1 MDSRERIVNCDVLI
15 VGGGPGGSSCART
28 LRQAGADVVVLDKA
42 RFPRD
47 KVCAG
52 WITPQVVT
60 DLDLDLDEYSH
71 GRTLQAIHGFR
82 AGVIGRLADVTTT
95 YNRAVSYGIRR
106 CEFDH
111 YLLER
116 SGARLE
122 LGEGVEDI
130 QRDGS
135 AWIVNRRFRAGML
148 VGAGGHFCPVA
159 RMLNDDVPASPSGR
173 QNAVRHPMNPPV
185 VVAQEAEFPIDPNA
199 ASFAV
204 DSETPELYFSPD
216 LNGYGWCFRKQ
227 NYLNVGLGLLDR
239 HACSA
244 ATKSFVAYLQ
254 ARGRVPANTSWRWH
268 GHAYLL
274 AEPRARKV
282 LDDGVLLIGDA
293 AGLAY
298 PQSGEGIRPAIESG
312 MMAAAAIANAH
323 GSYSRDH
330 LAPYEQQLGDR
341 FGSST
346 RPRRSILPGAVTSAL
361 AVALMRVPSFV
372 RHIVLDR
379 WFLRSS
385 EAALNSGNWAI
396 G

>member
-15 VGGGPGGSSCART
+15 VGGGPGGSSCARA
-28 LRQAGADVVVLDKA
+28 LQQAGADVVVLDKA
-42 RFPRD
+42 TFPRD

-60 DLDLDLDEYSH
+60 DLELNLNDYSY
-71 GRTLQAIHGFR
+71 GRTMQAIRGFR
-82 AGVIGRLADVTTT
+82 SGVIGHLADVTTT
-95 YNRAVSYGIRR
+95 YDHAVSYGIRR

-111 YLLER
+111 YLLVR

-122 LGEGVEDI
+122 LGEAVAEI
-130 QRDGS
+130 RRDGTG
-135 AWIVNRRFRAGML
+135 WIVNSRIRAAML

-159 RMLNDDVPASPSGR
+159 RMLNDNLLDSRSD
-173 QNAVRHPMNPPV
+173 RHAAQQPTTQPV
-185 VVAQEAEFPIDPNA
+185 VVAQEAEFPIDA
-199 ASFAV
+199 DDASFAV
-204 DSETPELYFSPD
+204 ERDMPELYFSPD

-227 NYLNVGLGLLDR
+227 NYMNVGLGLLDR
-239 HACSA
+239 HECSA
-244 ATKSFVAYLQ
+244 ATKRFVAYLQ
-254 ARGRVPANTSWRWH
+254 ARGRLPANTSWRWR

-312 MMAAAAIANAH
+312 MMAASAIANAR
-323 GSYSRDH
+323 GSYSREH
-330 LAPYEQQLGDR
+330 LAPYQQQLGNR

-346 RPRRSILPGAVTSAL
+346 RTRRSIVPSALTSAL
-361 AVALMRVPSFV
+361 AVGLMQVPSFV
-372 RHIVLDR
+372 RYIVLDR
-379 WFLRSS
+379 WFLRAS
-385 EAALNSGNWAI
+385 EAALTVG
-396 G
+396 

>member
-1 MDSRERIVNCDVLI
+1 MDTCDVLI
-15 VGGGPGGSSCART
+15 VGGGPGGSSCARA
-28 LRQAGADVVVLDKA
+28 LRKAGADVIVMDKA
-42 RFPRD
+42 VFPRD

-60 DLDLDLDEYSH
+60 DLGLDLDHYAN
-71 GRTLQAIHGFR
+71 GRTLQAIRGFR
-82 AGVIGRLADVTTT
+82 SGVIGRPIDVTTK
-95 YNRAVSYGIRR
+95 YDHDVSYGIRR

-116 SGARLE
+116 SGARRRE
-122 LGEGVEDI
+122 GEAVTTVRRAGG
-130 QRDGS
+130 Q
-135 AWIVNRRFRAGML
+135 WIVNESITAGLL
-148 VGAGGHFCPVA
+148 VGAGGHFCPIA
-159 RMLNDDVPASPSGR
+159 RRLNRDEPHG
-173 QNAVRHPMNPPV
+173 PV
-185 VVAQEAEFPIDPNA
+185 VAAQEAEFPIDTDA

-204 DSETPELYFSPD
+204 DGEMPELYFSSD

-227 NYLNVGLGLLDR
+227 NYINIGLGLLDR

-244 ATKSFVAYLQ
+244 ATRSFVAYLQ
-254 ARGRVPANTSWRWH
+254 RRGRIPADASWRWH

-274 AEPRARKV
+274 AEPRARRV
-282 LDDGVLLIGDA
+282 VDEGVLLIGDA

-312 MMAAAAIANAH
+312 IMAAAVIVNAN

-330 LAPYEQQLGDR
+330 LAPYERQLGAR

-346 RPRRSILPGAVTSAL
+346 SPRTPFFPTAMMSTL
-361 AVALMRVPSFV
+361 AVGLMRVPSFV
-372 RHIVLDR
+372 RHVVLNR
-379 WFLRSS
+379 WFLRST
-385 EAALNSGNWAI
+385 EPALNVQI

>member
-1 MDSRERIVNCDVLI
+1 MDSRERLVNSNLNCDVLI

-28 LRQAGADVVVLDKA
+28 LRQAGADVIVLDKA
-42 RFPRD
+42 TFPRD

-60 DLDLDLDEYSH
+60 DLELNLDEYSH
-71 GRTLQAIHGFR
+71 GRTLQAIRGFR
-82 AGVIGRLADVTTT
+82 SGVIGQLADVTTT
-95 YNRAVSYGIRR
+95 YDHAVSYGIRR

-111 YLLER
+111 YLLVR

-122 LGEGVEDI
+122 LGEPVDEI
-130 QRDGS
+130 RRDGTG
-135 AWIVNRRFRAGML
+135 WIVNSRIRAGML

-159 RMLNDDVPASPSGR
+159 RMLNDSVLDSG
-173 QNAVRHPMNPPV
+173 ADRHTAAQPTTPPV
-185 VVAQEAEFPIDPNA
+185 VVAQEAEFPIDA
-199 ASFAV
+199 DDASFAV
-204 DSETPELYFSPD
+204 ESDIPELYFSPD

-254 ARGRVPANTSWRWH
+254 ARGRLPANTSWRWR

-274 AEPRARKV
+274 AEPRARRV

-312 MMAAAAIANAH
+312 MMAAAAIVNAR
-323 GSYSRDH
+323 GSYSRVH
-330 LAPYEQQLGDR
+330 LVPYQQQLGDR

-346 RPRRSILPGAVTSAL
+346 RPRRSMVPSAFTSAL
-361 AVALMRVPSFV
+361 AVGLMRVPSFV

-379 WFLRSS
+379 WFLRAS
-385 EAALNSGNWAI
+385 EAALAL
-396 G
+396 